1 MTDAGWFQGT
11 NLLQAESAV
20 LGFQIELSQVERQ
33 DGMNVFGEM
42 CLLPK
47 RLIKQTRMMQVSGVL
62 DAMSPRFRATVKGL
76 VGRDYKK
83 RGMWWVSA
91 V

>member
-1 MTDAGWFQGT
+1 
-11 NLLQAESAV
+11 
-20 LGFQIELSQVERQ
+20 
-33 DGMNVFGEM
+33 MNVFGEM